1 MLTVL
6 QDKENFDRD
15 FKIGSSVKQTLRSLD
30 KSVNKIHCF
39 TGLQNCEMLTSTNM
53 KDQSGAFPSEQTD
66 LCSVDNTEKNLC
78 AVTPSIHP
86 EVAFPDEFLMYPH
99 VKNGRTN
106 VGMLYFTFDKR

>member
-1 MLTVL
+1 M
-6 QDKENFDRD
+6 
-15 FKIGSSVKQTLRSLD
+15 
-30 KSVNKIHCF
+30 NKIHCF
-39 TGLQNCEMLTSTNM
+39 TGLQNSEMLTSTNM

-78 AVTPSIHP
+78 AVTPSIQP